1 MAGCDNKSVESDLP
15 IPTLYEAPVKL
26 KGTWKTNDLAVGT
39 PKTQMVIS
47 VKSNGEVPVKLT
59 KVWLNRKYIT
69 DSSAYIETFDEC
81 KNKSGDWEYVATLC
95 YHDSYVLCSNNVLC
109 NKKMNKLKIGIA
121 DYNKQ

>member
-1 MAGCDNKSVESDLP
+1 MAGCDNKSGESDLP
-15 IPTLYEAPVKL
+15 IPTLYEASVKF

-81 KNKSGDWEYVATLC
+81 KNKSGDW
-95 YHDSYVLCSNNVLC
+95 
-109 NKKMNKLKIGIA
+109 
-121 DYNKQ
+121 